1 MKSGKN
7 RKKLVTE
14 TEFKRGNSSRELYKK
29 PAKLD
34 VFFILNWIPPLPPL
48 IFITHSSVFL
58 SLVYD
63 SVAR

>member
-14 TEFKRGNSSRELYKK
+14 TEFKRENSSREVYKK

-34 VFFILNWIPPLPPL
+34 VFFILNWIPLAEL
-48 IFITHSSVFL
+48 HNSFL
-58 SLVYD
+58 CISISGL
-63 SVAR
+63 